1 MTAALQEAVDAFTG
15 LDVETRRMMLVDYA
29 EELPALPE
37 RYRAAM
43 EHGLGR
49 VHECQS
55 PVFVYP
61 EIEGGDGGR
70 AVRLHA
76 FVPPE
81 SPTVRGV
88 VSLLAQA
95 LDGATPEEVAAVP
108 EDVFRRMGLAE
119 AIGMMRQR
127 GLAAVLH
134 RVKAAVAEQAGG
146 AA

>member
-1 MTAALQEAVDAFTG
+1 VTDALQEAVDTFAA
-15 LDVETRRMMLVDYA
+15 LDVETRRELLLEYA
-29 EELPALPE
+29 DDLPPLPE
-37 RYRAAM
+37 RFREAM

-55 PVFVYP
+55 PVFVFP
-61 EIEGGDGGR
+61 EVAAG

-76 FVPPE
+76 YAPPE

-88 VSLLAQA
+88 VSILAQT
-95 LDGATPEEVAAVP
+95 LDGAAPAAVAAVP
-108 EDVFRRMGLAE
+108 DDLFTRMGLAE

-127 GLAAVLH
+127 GLAAVLL
-134 RVKAAVAEQAGG
+134 RVKHAVAE